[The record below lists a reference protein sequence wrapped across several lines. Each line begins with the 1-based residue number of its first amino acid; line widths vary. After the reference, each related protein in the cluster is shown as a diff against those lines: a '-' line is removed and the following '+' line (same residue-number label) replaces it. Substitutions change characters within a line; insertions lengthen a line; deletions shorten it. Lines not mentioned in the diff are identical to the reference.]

1 MLGKL
6 QKGESLEKLASAKGF
21 KIQETGL
28 FQPGNV
34 IPKLGANPEAME
46 ILMSLS
52 TTRPYP
58 ETPMKINNTHVIF
71 KLKEMSALDMA
82 DFEAKKEI
90 YRKVAMNLK
99 REEAMKT
106 WLEGNKAA
114 LIKEKR
120 MKIHKE
126 AKDL

>member
-1 MLGKL
+1 
-6 QKGESLEKLASAKGF
+6 
-21 KIQETGL
+21 
-28 FQPGNV
+28 
-34 IPKLGANPEAME
+34 
-46 ILMSLS
+46 
-52 TTRPYP
+52 
-58 ETPMKINNTHVIF
+58 
-71 KLKEMSALDMA
+71 MA

-99 REEAMKT
+99 REEAMKS

-120 MKIHKE
+120 MKINKE

>member
-1 MLGKL
+1 
-6 QKGESLEKLASAKGF
+6 
-21 KIQETGL
+21 
-28 FQPGNV
+28 
-34 IPKLGANPEAME
+34 
-46 ILMSLS
+46 MSLS
-52 TTRPYP
+52 ITRPYP

-99 REEAMKT
+99 REEAMKS

-120 MKIHKE
+120 MKLTKRQKIYRR
-126 AKDL
+126 LRFRSLRF